1 MKGDMVRSKSEVIIS
16 NTYLLKRAQYRYEEE
31 TKVGNKTFAPDFK
44 VLIPRTNKIKL
55 HEHFGRMDDPE
66 YRRKAMWKMEYYIVN
81 GYRPYEDILFTFDD
95 LDGNID
101 ARALELL
108 IDHFMM

>member
-1 MKGDMVRSKSEVIIS
+1 
-16 NTYLLKRAQYRYEEE
+16 
-31 TKVGNKTFAPDFK
+31 
-44 VLIPRTNKIKL
+44 
-55 HEHFGRMDDPE
+55 
-66 YRRKAMWKMEYYIVN
+66 MEYYIVN